1 MNYSIGEF
9 AQITDLSIYTLRY
22 YEQEKLIL
30 PARKEN
36 GQRCYS
42 ENDIAWIQFIKR
54 LKDTGM
60 PIKEIQ
66 TYARLRAMGNPTMPQ
81 RMEMLA
87 EHRTALEQQIA
98 QLQEHLEKLDA
109 KIDYYQTAIDTQ
121 GKSAL

>member
-9 AQITDLSIYTLRY
+9 ARIANLSIYTLRY
-22 YEQEKLIL
+22 YEQENLIL

-42 ENDIAWIQFIKR
+42 ENDIVWIQFIKR

-66 TYARLRAMGNPTMPQ
+66 TYARLRAIGSPTMPQ
-81 RMEMLA
+81 RMGMLTK
-87 EHRTALEQQIA
+87 HRTALQQQIA
-98 QLQEHLEKLDA
+98 RLQEHLEKLDA
-109 KIDYYQTAIDTQ
+109 KIDYYQTEINTQ
-121 GKSAL
+121 DK

>member
-9 AQITDLSIYTLRY
+9 ARITNLSIYTLRY
-22 YEQEKLIL
+22 YEQENLIL

-66 TYARLRAMGNPTMPQ
+66 TYARLRAIGNPTMPQ
-81 RMEMLA
+81 RMTMLA
-87 EHRTALEQQIA
+87 KHRTALQQQIA
-98 QLQEHLEKLDA
+98 RLQEHLEKLDT
-109 KIDYYQTAIDTQ
+109 KIDYYQTKINTPD
-121 GKSAL
+121 K